1 MFKKVLRDVYTS
13 VSACNFSTWSPPFF
27 VSLREKLTFIREK
40 RRIIAQIYRRRLP
53 VASSILK
60 IVLKIRSI
68 INRFPGASA
77 PSATRSGGKRI
88 YLARLDCYD
97 EPAISTHLGWQKKTK
112 RFERERERERRKIY
126 CDSSDGRCELLLL
139 FEFFPRLFDICRD
152 LISGE
157 KYLDYSWVDVTNE
170 THVGRILWEHFY
182 YHFDI
187 LLFYSISFIIS
198 LIWLEEFFSNPFKL
212 YPVILFIFY
221 VS

>member
-112 RFERERERERRKIY
+112 RFERERERRKLKNLLRLVRWQMRVVVALWIF
-126 CDSSDGRCELLLL
+126 SSVIRHLSGFNIGREISWL
-139 FEFFPRLFDICRD
+139 FLAWC
-152 LISGE
+152 
-157 KYLDYSWVDVTNE
+157 N
-170 THVGRILWEHFY
+170 
-182 YHFDI
+182 
-187 LLFYSISFIIS
+187 
-198 LIWLEEFFSNPFKL
+198 
-212 YPVILFIFY
+212 
-221 VS
+221 